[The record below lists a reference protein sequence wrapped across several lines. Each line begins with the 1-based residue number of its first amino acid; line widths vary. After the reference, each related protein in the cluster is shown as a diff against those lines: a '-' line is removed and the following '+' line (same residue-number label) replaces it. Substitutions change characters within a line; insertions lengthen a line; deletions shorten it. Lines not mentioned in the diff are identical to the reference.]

1 MTLNIGSS
9 LAGGIRRVANRN
21 GLLLMVAYLIIG
33 AAWQI
38 PFYSAVVTG
47 LEQSG
52 TPTENVALPAIDAPL
67 AVSVSAAILMLL
79 GLQWLTVVT
88 IRTFVGG
95 HTRAIPSEYYTRNIV
110 PVLLN
115 SLVGGLI
122 YGVLMFVGSVLFVIP
137 GIIAYVAFIFMIVY
151 VAVEDKNF
159 IAGFRDS
166 WQLTRGHWLRLFG
179 LLLVVVAG
187 IGLISGVL
195 TAMTSLVVGAIA
207 GQAIGILLSG
217 VVGLPFS
224 LLILATLAEAFTQ
237 LRESQKRIVTS

>member
-1 MTLNIGSS
+1 
-9 LAGGIRRVANRN
+9 
-21 GLLLMVAYLIIG
+21 MVAYLIIG

-47 LEQSG
+47 VELSG
-52 TPTENVALPAIDAPL
+52 TPTENIVLPTIDAPL

-79 GLQWLTVVT
+79 GLQWLTVIT

-95 HTRAIPSEYYTRNIV
+95 HTQAIPSEYYTRNII

-115 SLVGGLI
+115 SLIGGLI
-122 YGVLMFVGSVLFVIP
+122 YVVLMLVGSVLFVIP
-137 GIIAYVAFIFMIVY
+137 GIIAYIAFIFMIVY

-179 LLLVVVAG
+179 LLLVIVAG
-187 IGLISGVL
+187 VGLISGML
-195 TAMTSLVVGAIA
+195 TTMTSLVVGVIA
-207 GQAIGILLSG
+207 GEAVGILLSG

>member
-1 MTLNIGSS
+1 MTLKIGSS
-9 LAGGIRRVANRN
+9 VVGGIRRVANRN
-21 GLLLMVAYLIIG
+21 GLLLMIAYLIVG

-52 TPTENVALPAIDAPL
+52 TSTENVALPAIDAPL

-95 HTRAIPSEYYTRNIV
+95 HTQAIPSEYYTRNIV
-110 PVLLN
+110 LVLLN
-115 SLVGGLI
+115 SLVGGVI
-122 YGVLMFVGSVLFVIP
+122 YAVLMFVGSVFFVIP
-137 GIIAYVAFIFMIVY
+137 GIIAYVAFIFMIMY
-151 VAVEDKNF
+151 VTVEDKNF
-159 IAGFRDS
+159 VAGFRDS
-166 WQLTRGHWLRLFG
+166 WNLTRGHWLRLFG
-179 LLLVVVAG
+179 LLLLVVAG

-195 TAMTSLVVGAIA
+195 TAMTSLVVGAVA
-207 GQAIGILLSG
+207 GEATGILLSG

-224 LLILATLAEAFTQ
+224 LLILAILAEAFTQ
-237 LRESQKRIVTS
+237 LRESQKSMVTS

>member
-1 MTLNIGSS
+1 VTLKIGSS
-9 LAGGIRRVANRN
+9 VVGGIRRVANRN
-21 GLLLMVAYLIIG
+21 GLLLMIAYLIVG

-52 TPTENVALPAIDAPL
+52 TSTENVALPAIDAPL

-95 HTRAIPSEYYTRNIV
+95 HTQAIPSEYYTRNIV
-110 PVLLN
+110 LVLLN
-115 SLVGGLI
+115 SLVGGVI
-122 YGVLMFVGSVLFVIP
+122 YAVLMFVGSVFFVIP
-137 GIIAYVAFIFMIVY
+137 GIIAYVAFIFMIMY
-151 VAVEDKNF
+151 VTVEDRNF
-159 IAGFRDS
+159 VAGFRDS
-166 WQLTRGHWLRLFG
+166 WNLTRGHWLRLFG
-179 LLLVVVAG
+179 LLLLVVAG

-195 TAMTSLVVGAIA
+195 TAMTSLVVGAVA
-207 GQAIGILLSG
+207 GEATGILLSG

-224 LLILATLAEAFTQ
+224 LLILAILAEAFTQ
-237 LRESQKRIVTS
+237 LRESQKSMVTS

>member
-1 MTLNIGSS
+1 VTLKIGSS
-9 LAGGIRRVANRN
+9 VVGGIRRVANRN
-21 GLLLMVAYLIIG
+21 GLLLMIAYLIVG

-52 TPTENVALPAIDAPL
+52 TSTENVALPAIDAPL

-115 SLVGGLI
+115 SLVGGVI
-122 YGVLMFVGSVLFVIP
+122 YAVLMFVGSVFFVIP
-137 GIIAYVAFIFMIVY
+137 GIIAYVAFIFMIMY
-151 VAVEDKNF
+151 VTVEDKNF
-159 IAGFRDS
+159 VAGFRDS
-166 WQLTRGHWLRLFG
+166 WNLTRGHWLRLFG
-179 LLLVVVAG
+179 LLLLVVAG

-195 TAMTSLVVGAIA
+195 TAMTSLVVGAVA
-207 GQAIGILLSG
+207 GEATGILLSG

-224 LLILATLAEAFTQ
+224 LLILAILAEAFTQ
-237 LRESQKRIVTS
+237 LRESQKSMVTS

>member
-1 MTLNIGSS
+1 MTLKIGSS
-9 LAGGIRRVANRN
+9 LVGGIRRVANRN
-21 GLLLMVAYLIIG
+21 GLLLMIAYLMLG

-79 GLQWLTVVT
+79 GLQWLTIVT
-88 IRTFVGG
+88 IRTLVDG
-95 HTRAIPSEYYTRNIV
+95 HTRTIPSEYYTRNIA
-110 PVLLN
+110 PVLVN

-122 YGVLMFVGSVLFVIP
+122 YAVLMLIGSVLFVIP
-137 GIIAYVAFIFMIVY
+137 GIIAYVAFIFMIMY

-179 LLLVVVAG
+179 LLIVIVAG

-195 TAMTSLVVGAIA
+195 TAITSLVVSAIA
-207 GQAIGILLSG
+207 GEEIGILLSG

-237 LRESQKRIVTS
+237 LQENQK

>member
-1 MTLNIGSS
+1 MI
-9 LAGGIRRVANRN
+9 
-21 GLLLMVAYLIIG
+21 AYLILG

-47 LEQSG
+47 VEQSG
-52 TPTENVALPAIDAPL
+52 TSTENVALPAIDAPL
-67 AVSVSAAILMLL
+67 AISVSATILMLL

-95 HTRAIPSEYYTRNIV
+95 DTRAIPSEYYTRNIV

-137 GIIAYVAFIFMIVY
+137 GIIAYVAFIFMIMY
-151 VAVEDKNF
+151 VTVEDKNF
-159 IAGFRDS
+159 VAGFRDS

-179 LLLVVVAG
+179 LLLLVVAG

-195 TAMTSLVVGAIA
+195 TAMTSLAVGAVA
-207 GQAIGILLSG
+207 GEATGILLSG

-224 LLILATLAEAFTQ
+224 LLILAILAEAFTQ
-237 LRESQKRIVTS
+237 LRESQTRMMTS

>member
-1 MTLNIGSS
+1 
-9 LAGGIRRVANRN
+9 
-21 GLLLMVAYLIIG
+21 MVAYLIIG

-47 LEQSG
+47 LERSG
-52 TPTENVALPAIDAPL
+52 TPTENVVLPTIDAPL
-67 AVSVSAAILMLL
+67 AVSVSAAILMFL
-79 GLQWLTVVT
+79 GLQWLTITT

-95 HTRAIPSEYYTRNIV
+95 HTQAIPSEYYTRNII

-115 SLVGGLI
+115 SLIGGLI
-122 YGVLMFVGSVLFVIP
+122 YVVLMLVGSVLFVIP
-137 GIIAYVAFIFMIVY
+137 GIIAYIAFIFMIVY
-151 VAVEDKNF
+151 IAVEDKNF

-179 LLLVVVAG
+179 LLLTLVAG

-195 TAMTSLVVGAIA
+195 TAMTSLVVSAIA
-207 GQAIGILLSG
+207 GEAVGTLLSG

-237 LRESQKRIVTS
+237 LRESQKRMVTS

>member
-1 MTLNIGSS
+1 VTFKIGSS
-9 LAGGIRRVANRN
+9 VVGGISRIANRN
-21 GLLLMVAYLIIG
+21 GLLLLIAYLIVG

-38 PFYSAVVTG
+38 PVYSAVATG
-47 LEQSG
+47 LEQST
-52 TPTENVALPAIDAPL
+52 TPTGTVALPTIDVPL
-67 AVSVSAAILMLL
+67 AVSVSAAILLLL
-79 GLQWLTVVT
+79 GLQWLTIVT

-95 HTRAIPSEYYTRNIV
+95 HTRSIPSEYYTRNIV

-122 YGVLMFVGSVLFVIP
+122 YAVLMFVGSVLFVIP
-137 GIIAYVAFIFMIVY
+137 GIIAYVAFIFTLVY

-179 LLLVVVAG
+179 LLMIIIAG

-207 GQAIGILLSG
+207 GEGIGILLSG
-217 VVGLPFS
+217 IVGLPFS

-237 LRESQKRIVTS
+237 LRESQEPMVTS

>member
-1 MTLNIGSS
+1 
-9 LAGGIRRVANRN
+9 
-21 GLLLMVAYLIIG
+21 LLLLIAYLLIG

-79 GLQWLTVVT
+79 GLQWLTVVA

-95 HTRAIPSEYYTRNIV
+95 HTQAIPSEYYTRNIV

-122 YGVLMFVGSVLFVIP
+122 YTVLMFVGSVLFVIP

-151 VAVEDKNF
+151 VTVEDKNF

-195 TAMTSLVVGAIA
+195 TAMTSVVVGAIA
-207 GQAIGILLSG
+207 GEGIGILLSG

-224 LLILATLAEAFTQ
+224 LLILGTLAEAFTQ
-237 LRESQKRIVTS
+237 LREGQKEMVAS